1 MSVQMQGDFYL
12 NSPPLTE
19 RIYRNQPDLIARIYS
34 HSIPRLPSDGVAI
47 LPGVIP
53 LDALDQFDRDLES
66 HADLEAARG
75 IPGSIEIDGL
85 KK

>member
-1 MSVQMQGDFYL
+1 MQGDFYL
-12 NSPPLTE
+12 NSPPLTG

-34 HSIPRLPSDGVAI
+34 HSIPRLPSDGVVI
-47 LPGVIP
+47 RPGVIP

-66 HADLEAARG
+66 HADLEAAPG
-75 IPGSIEIDGL
+75 IPGSIEIDGP